1 LSLLHGSARAQAADP
16 TVAEDQAP
24 ANGTYDDA
32 TAETEG
38 ASRRINAPSHDAGF
52 GFHTVRFRTEDGD
65 VYSLHAPA
73 ITFDY
78 WVGRRWGL
86 MLHGAAYF
94 PARAAQP
101 GSVDDF
107 RGSLRNEYDQ
117 RWGLDGSVMIGL
129 HHELAEKLHL
139 YTGIGVH
146 LQVFRLNDAQF
157 APVEAVT
164 FGVGGPSAPALRLS
178 PARARGWVDLGRHRP
193 DRPDQ
198 AREPRRH
205 LVPSHL
211 RRLPR
216 DALLMD
222 RVMTAHTS
230 ATHRSPTLRAVLR
243 RVTIVA
249 GLLSLVACDKS
260 GVHDLARAND
270 TLVTCGAETSTWLR
284 SLETTTELFVLGTE
298 EAGMGASAG
307 CYVRAVVNQD
317 SSVEMETGSSQRRR
331 HGRGRHPGL
340 RHVSLPLPAGP
351 RPTAARGRPSHRPGR
366 RPLEQSLV
374 LGRDGEQL
382 TLALGGD
389 GRNLTSLPEVIRRL
403 EPDTQAGAED
413 IFRLVNIMFYM
424 SQTRVQGFG
433 ATGMTMYVEPKD
445 FVGIVSGEYTVAV
458 TGGLRIGSDL
468 TYRALRD
475 LTDIQMDGNQHT
487 MVDLGGNGPTSEMLT
502 FTLDH
507 PDTDPIIY
515 TIFYDDLLVVNG
527 AAGDGFYTVDS
538 NGDTFVVDWML
549 AQDVHV
555 RNVLPVGE

>member
-1 LSLLHGSARAQAADP
+1 MKLHFDAQQPYQLDAIHAVVDLFAGQPAAAGTFEWQTNALEPELLDALG
-16 TVAEDQAP
+16 T
-24 ANGTYDDA
+24 AN
-32 TAETEG
+32 
-38 ASRRINAPSHDAGF
+38 
-52 GFHTVRFRTEDGD
+52 
-65 VYSLHAPA
+65 
-73 ITFDY
+73 
-78 WVGRRWGL
+78 
-86 MLHGAAYF
+86 
-94 PARAAQP
+94 
-101 GSVDDF
+101 
-107 RGSLRNEYDQ
+107 
-117 RWGLDGSVMIGL
+117 
-129 HHELAEKLHL
+129 ELALSDA
-139 YTGIGVH
+139 
-146 LQVFRLNDAQF
+146 RLLAN
-157 APVEAVT
+157 
-164 FGVGGPSAPALRLS
+164 
-178 PARARGWVDLGRHRP
+178 
-193 DRPDQ
+193 
-198 AREPRRH
+198 
-205 LVPSHL
+205 
-211 RRLPR
+211 
-216 DALLMD
+216 
-222 RVMTAHTS
+222 
-230 ATHRSPTLRAVLR
+230 LRAVQER
-243 RVTIVA
+243 N
-249 GLLSLVACDKS
+249 
-260 GVHDLARAND
+260 DLATAD
-270 TLVTCGAETSTWLR
+270 ALADDDI
-284 SLETTTELFVLGTE
+284 LG
-298 EAGMGASAG
+298 G
-307 CYVRAVVNQD
+307 RNF
-317 SSVEMETGSSQRRR
+317 SVEMETGTFSVDAAGVGETVIFATYRFLFQPDRGPLQREGARR
-331 HGRGRHPGL
+331 MDL
-340 RHVSLPLPAGP
+340 DTPLM
-351 RPTAARGRPSHRPGR
+351 
-366 RPLEQSLV
+366 QSLV

>member
-1 LSLLHGSARAQAADP
+1 
-16 TVAEDQAP
+16 
-24 ANGTYDDA
+24 
-32 TAETEG
+32 
-38 ASRRINAPSHDAGF
+38 
-52 GFHTVRFRTEDGD
+52 
-65 VYSLHAPA
+65 
-73 ITFDY
+73 
-78 WVGRRWGL
+78 
-86 MLHGAAYF
+86 
-94 PARAAQP
+94 
-101 GSVDDF
+101 
-107 RGSLRNEYDQ
+107 
-117 RWGLDGSVMIGL
+117 
-129 HHELAEKLHL
+129 
-139 YTGIGVH
+139 
-146 LQVFRLNDAQF
+146 
-157 APVEAVT
+157 
-164 FGVGGPSAPALRLS
+164 
-178 PARARGWVDLGRHRP
+178 
-193 DRPDQ
+193 
-198 AREPRRH
+198 
-205 LVPSHL
+205 
-211 RRLPR
+211 
-216 DALLMD
+216 MD

-243 RVTIVA
+243 HVTIVA

-317 SSVEMETGSSQRRR
+317 SSVEMETGSFSVDATGVGDTQVFATYRFLFQPDRGPLQREGARR
-331 HGRGRHPGL
+331 MDRTP
-340 RHVSLPLPAGP
+340 PLV
-351 RPTAARGRPSHRPGR
+351 
-366 RPLEQSLV
+366 QSLV